1 MSDVPLLDGLEY
13 ERTSYDKRG
22 RTRYYTRNP
31 HNFFDAQSAAEVK
44 QPDFDFLNLSVEHI
58 AETIQKRRKEK
69 EEYKEKYLV
78 NLTEHEHDVLNL
90 MLSKTDKPEEKIYE
104 FATAIKYAEHFK
116 IPLDFAYQNLET
128 INRQWLGSGIAP
140 SKSNFKAVVDS
151 FTIGTNV
158 LKMGDLGNAL
168 MQAEKSGNKRE
179 IAYALQDLQRLED
192 ENASLQ
198 DTMPRGWLVNL
209 FKSGAQALP
218 FQAATTIPSLF
229 ASLLG
234 SPLLGQLT
242 SFALSSNTTTG
253 SEYWELRKAGVK
265 PTLARNIAYTSGALQ
280 GLIETSLGNVA
291 GITGRGI
298 GADKIASKVI
308 TRLNAK
314 GTFGKLAKGL
324 MFYGA
329 DLLSEGAEEALQ
341 EFVSA
346 GAKTTAAAL
355 QGEGVKTDDAWTIAG
370 NMWESFKGGVAAS
383 VLLGIPGAARYTKAD
398 IKEAGNLKKAA
409 ITTPSEQAFIN
420 EHKDSPAFEGMTE
433 GDTKEALHTIF
444 EAQQQEREHFQK
456 SKTESYEE
464 WLASDARIEG
474 QTVRDDEGRVVYETD
489 AEGKPIYEETEEG
502 LQKKEKKYGKAADVV
517 RAGERLYLSEG
528 YRHEKQNGRI
538 DGEYIVGNPTEETE
552 YNDYGHIYYSF
563 DKQKNTVTIKK
574 VEMQS
579 DAYESIIK
587 EFVRDFGE
595 KFTGAEIVWEPKG
608 EALQKI
614 KAELIAENPRGEQG
628 GLQYFADGTE
638 EAESRAAIKLNER
651 LKETMPNLDNIERNV
666 LIKVFN
672 ALAQGKGVDT
682 EEYLKTHYADEI
694 FTNTPPVDMSRIA
707 AQEGINTKEIKG
719 AIEFKELS
727 GYVKRLIYVSEKA
740 DFSTVVHEVAH
751 GARMSLEGE
760 LLQKAEKAFDVEGG
774 NWTRSQEEA
783 FARGFEQYLR
793 EGKAPNAELKSV
805 FQKAAEF
812 LTRIYQS
819 LKELVHL
826 NDDIRAVYDELLT
839 GEKSVL
845 REAEQNA
852 QQTEQRNRSSIKEFG
867 QNYTDYYHK
876 GIEALEKVL
885 QEKKGQ
891 VVGAF
896 TRADIGD
903 IDVVWGN
910 EKVGLQK
917 IIAKHSHEFG
927 IFGEGQKGIVGGISE
942 IITNGNL
949 TNENGVYTITYEKD
963 DKTFRVGLSKGWKGQ
978 GENQWI
984 ITAYEKKDGVG
995 FNKTLSTVAELNPS
1009 QIPEGTAAVTDT
1021 VQKKAD
1027 AVKASETKKQ
1037 VVDEAYRQA
1046 TEAAR
1051 QKTQESIEASKAK
1064 AADLAQ
1070 NGAQYEKEAI
1080 ESYKVQNPALSEAD
1094 IKEKMHKEAA
1104 RVRMSYEAFTQMQAQ
1119 EARNLKE
1126 FGDVLFQ
1133 TAERESEEERSF
1145 KESAEKYRRDL
1156 ARYFDG
1162 TLKSHETLTITKRT
1176 PAVLRMLGADDVPIT
1191 IQQGILHKIQTKHPT
1206 ITPEILNTLPEALVD
1221 PIAVFKSDN
1230 PKTPNNKVI
1239 FTEHEIDGKPV
1250 IAAIEFSAQ
1259 RGGMAVNAIRSVYE
1273 KELIAKNGADVLQ
1286 EWIDHNLLQYLDDT
1300 KDHPVVEDI
1309 KKDLQT
1315 YHDFGAPIAPVL
1327 DKAVSLSTTRIGENT
1342 ENVKSTIIKKSDI
1355 IGDNPHAIY
1364 FQVDEEFFNE
1374 IAECADVKGAKEALE
1389 EVITVGESDTQTWRL
1404 FYSSVEERAK
1414 ADKTFR
1420 DAIGP
1425 ELEAALQKDIKN
1437 ERIKDETFLKMT
1449 EEKEVLRSFL
1459 KQYSDAQRAGAIPQ
1473 NLIASLDGIFPVVA
1487 NAIGEG
1493 KPFTEKQ
1500 RHLAMEAIKRDVA
1513 SYRNIFAEI
1522 NGYTALRSLTEAEK
1536 AFTESFSKAATEGRV
1551 SRAEKMSSDSGQ
1563 QTEARSRADIDD
1575 ARFLEEIADDEKLNA
1590 FLKEAAEISVFDFE
1604 HNTPADETEKAHFE
1618 DIKRKQERIYREMR
1632 NFSWK
1637 GTLAKVLHGEA
1648 PSEKSIANIRS
1659 QMRNAAHSFRS
1670 LYADIMERSD
1680 LRVQDA
1686 DSTDERITT
1695 RLKSRPYKTVTLENL
1710 KLEQMSNAQKEA
1722 LIRALDNE
1730 DIEQRVKQGVVTSE
1744 DIDTI
1749 QELVRAKNQRIKGL
1763 EAELAEAK
1771 AETRKDTKTIE
1782 ALEKRIKDERI
1793 TRAVLA
1799 DTIKARDAALKA
1811 VMKRISLKT
1820 CDAEQAQGLAAVQW
1834 FLKDKVQKALN
1845 ANVDTHEQRIREAY
1859 ALFATSAEYRQTLS
1873 RMLGSKKGWAALRN
1887 NLEHKDI
1894 KDWTADDK
1902 ALARRLIPAR
1912 NKFFSLGLYART
1924 EQNFTDM
1931 HTSDLKSE
1939 AIDAAVIKILP
1950 ESLVAKLK
1958 HQPLKQWTVD
1968 ELISLAQVIEE
1979 KHREGRQRY
1988 AAKAAA
1994 KQAEAA
2000 YIRDAA
2006 MKTLRAAK
2014 GYEEMP
2020 AGWSEDEKKKKGGF
2034 DALRRKLKYTAM
2046 RPYAFIEML
2055 DGGKRGALYDMLEFE
2070 QRECYSR
2077 FKEGRDNRVEAFNSF
2092 LEKQGLTLADFEEK
2106 RTFENFYHD
2115 KEQKS
2120 LTLTVQ
2126 EILGAYLASFDEK
2139 SRAAVQYGNFAE
2151 QHERDMA
2158 KQADSYGA
2166 LDSFTEARYNAVLAE
2181 AEQLM
2186 ATDERFK
2193 ATVEYLQAEYKKEG
2207 MRLREHN
2214 ITVNNALTE
2223 IRDNY
2228 FPMQR
2233 LDVSGEEDARQTQK
2247 KIIGEHATGTRHGIG
2262 KGQTK
2267 ARIDIGKGNQMPINL
2282 AALTTYFSSVE
2293 ANERLYAYD
2302 AYAQKLNRVVKG
2314 YEAKN
2319 FRRTLENAYGSEAVR
2334 YLDKQINTIID
2345 PTAGRVYSDSD
2356 KLLRVIR
2363 GNTAVA
2369 YLGFKLSGIIKQG
2382 LSSPAPFLQ
2391 YVSPISYTKAA
2402 CDLAFHHS
2410 EMTDFIYERSKLMQ
2424 DRSFD
2429 MMQNIT
2435 EELAKN
2441 AKTKAGKALSQVQQF
2456 GMQGLEW
2463 IDKTC
2468 VAPGWL
2474 AAYREETARLM
2485 KANDKKDTPLTD
2497 SEIDRAASRYAD
2509 DVLVRTQPSGRAEEV
2524 APLFREGG
2532 EALRLLLQFQ
2542 SSLNVIYNNLRHDL
2556 PNAIKNKQYKRAAGI
2571 VTGYALAGIMTGLV
2585 TEGFGDDDEPDAAD
2599 KVRKTIYYAFTQGTD
2614 SVPVINGMVNSLAE
2628 KLITGKTSYR
2638 GSSSL
2643 YPAFEKAVQ
2652 GTAALR
2658 DADIQ
2663 KAASRYAEAAALT
2676 VGLPTSGVKEA
2687 LYAAEQLLN
2696 GQAPSVFWGRR

>member
-1 MSDVPLLDGLEY
+1 MSDVALLDDVEY
-13 ERTSYDKRG
+13 ERTSYDKHG
-22 RTRYYTRNP
+22 RTRYYRRNP
-31 HNFFDAQSAAEVK
+31 ANFFDAQSAAEAK

-78 NLTEHEHDVLNL
+78 NLTEQQHNVLNM
-90 MLSKTDKPEEKIYE
+90 MLEKAEKPEEKIYE
-104 FATAIKYAEHFK
+104 FATAIKYAEQFNL
-116 IPLDFAYQNLET
+116 PLDFAYQNLEA

-140 SKSNFKAVVDS
+140 SKGNFKAVVDS
-151 FTIGTNV
+151 FSIGSNV
-158 LKMGDLGNAL
+158 LKMGHLGNAL
-168 MQAEKSGNKRE
+168 MNAEKSGNKRE

-198 DTMPRGWLVNL
+198 DSMPRGWVVNL
-209 FKSGAQALP
+209 LKSGAQALP
-218 FQAATTIPSLF
+218 FQAATTVPAVF
-229 ASLLG
+229 ANLLG
-234 SPLLGQLT
+234 SPLLGGIV
-242 SFALSSNTTTG
+242 SFGLSSGVTTG

-265 PTLARNIAYTSGALQ
+265 PELARNIAYASGALQ
-280 GLIETSLGNVA
+280 GAIETSLGTVA
-291 GITGRGI
+291 GLTGKGL

-314 GTFGKLAKGL
+314 GAFGKLAKGF

-329 DLLSEGAEEALQ
+329 NLLSEGSEEALQ
-341 EFVSA
+341 ELVSA
-346 GAKTTAAAL
+346 GGKELAAVL
-355 QGEGVKTDDAWTIAG
+355 QGEGVETDDAQTIAK
-370 NMWESFKGGVAAS
+370 NVWESFKGGVAAS
-383 VLLGIPGAARYTKAD
+383 IILGIPGAIQYTKAD

-409 ITTPSEQAFIN
+409 ITTPSEEVFIN
-420 EHKDSPAFEGMTE
+420 EHKTSPAFEGMTE
-433 GDTKEALHTIF
+433 SDTKEALHTIF
-444 EAQQQEREHFQK
+444 EAQQYERERFQN
-456 SKTESYEE
+456 SKAKSYEE
-464 WLASDARIEG
+464 WLAPDARIEG
-474 QTVRDDEGRVVYETD
+474 ETVRDDKGRVVYETD
-489 AEGKPIYEETEEG
+489 AEGKPLYEETEAG

-538 DGEYIVGNPTEETE
+538 DGEYIVGNPTEQTE

-608 EALQKI
+608 ETLQKI
-614 KAELIAENPRGEQG
+614 KAELIAENPRGEKG
-628 GLQYFADGTE
+628 GLQYFTDMTE
-638 EAESRAAIKLNER
+638 EADSRAAIKLNER

-760 LLQKAEKAFDVEGG
+760 LLQKAEKAFDVVEGK
-774 NWTRSQEEA
+774 WTRSQEEA

-793 EGKAPNAELKSV
+793 EGKAPNAELQSV

-812 LTRIYQS
+812 LTRIYKS

-876 GIEALEKVL
+876 GIEAIEKVL

-917 IIAKHSHEFG
+917 IIAKHLNDFEPFG
-927 IFGEGQKGIVGGISE
+927 AGEQGVIYGIGEIVDKGTLKE
-942 IITNGNL
+942 N
-949 TNENGVYTITYEKD
+949 NGVNTITYEKD
-963 DKTFRVGLSKGWKGQ
+963 GRSFRVGLTKGWNGK

-984 ITAYEKKDGVG
+984 ITAYEENTGSGKG
-995 FNKTLSTVAELNPS
+995 KTLSAVTEFNPS
-1009 QIPEGTAAVTDT
+1009 QTPEGTAAVTDT
-1021 VQKKAD
+1021 VREKAD
-1027 AVKASETKKQ
+1027 TVKASETKKQ

-1051 QKTQESIEASKAK
+1051 QKVQESIEASKAK

-1070 NGAQYEKEAI
+1070 NAAQYEKEAI
-1080 ESYKVQNPALSEAD
+1080 ESYKEQNPALSEAD
-1094 IKEKMHKEAA
+1094 IKEKMQKEAA
-1104 RVRMSYEAFTQMQAQ
+1104 RVSYEAFTQMQAQ

-1133 TAERESEEERSF
+1133 TEPSEDETRQIEAIRKQYEGTDKWLKAPNGEDTNLTEQQWLQVRTDSF
-1145 KESAEKYRRDL
+1145 KKWFGDWENDPEEASKVVDKNGEPLAVSHSTHNVFDEFIYKQKIDAGWLGAGFYFFGDRSLDGQYGSHVMECFLNIREPYLATYEEKAELSEINSDE
-1156 ARYFDG
+1156 ASQEFTE
-1162 TLKSHETLTITKRT
+1162 TLKSEWDADGVYYNADLNQEWVAFYPNQIKS
-1176 PAVLRMLGADDVPIT
+1176 AV
-1191 IQQGILHKIQTKHPT
+1191 
-1206 ITPEILNTLPEALVD
+1206 
-1221 PIAVFKSDN
+1221 DN
-1230 PKTPNNKVI
+1230 
-1239 FTEHEIDGKPV
+1239 
-1250 IAAIEFSAQ
+1250 
-1259 RGGMAVNAIRSVYE
+1259 
-1273 KELIAKNGADVLQ
+1273 NGAFDAG
-1286 EWIDHNLLQYLDDT
+1286 N
-1300 KDHPVVEDI
+1300 
-1309 KKDLQT
+1309 
-1315 YHDFGAPIAPVL
+1315 
-1327 DKAVSLSTTRIGENT
+1327 N
-1342 ENVKSTIIKKSDI
+1342 N
-1355 IGDNPHAIY
+1355 IY
-1364 FQVDEEFFNE
+1364 FQVEQDFFDEV
-1374 IAECADVKGAKEALE
+1374 AKSADAKAAQETIE
-1389 EVITVGESDTQTWRL
+1389 EVITVGDPDAQTWKL
-1404 FYSSVEERAK
+1404 FYSSAEERAK

-1437 ERIKDETFLKMT
+1437 EKIKDETFLKMAS
-1449 EEKEVLRSFL
+1449 EKEALRTFL
-1459 KQYSDAQRAGAIPQ
+1459 REYNDAAQAGAIPAELTA
-1473 NLIASLDGIFPVVA
+1473 NLDGVFPSVA
-1487 NAIGEG
+1487 YAISNG

-1500 RHLAMEAIKRDVA
+1500 QHLAMDAIMQNTA
-1513 SYRNIFAEI
+1513 AYRTIFAEL
-1522 NGYTALRSLTEAEK
+1522 NGYTALRSLTDAEK

-1551 SRAEKMSSDSGQ
+1551 SRAERMSP
-1563 QTEARSRADIDD
+1563 EAKSQAEAQSRADIDD
-1575 ARFLEEIADDEKLNA
+1575 ARFLEEMADDEKLTT
-1590 FLKEAAEISVFDFE
+1590 FLKEAAELSVFDFE
-1604 HNTPADETEKAHFE
+1604 QNTPADEAERAHFE

-1648 PSEKSIANIRS
+1648 PSEKSIANIRG

-1670 LYADIMERSD
+1670 LYADIMERPD

-1686 DSTDERITT
+1686 DTTDARITT

-1730 DIEQRVKQGVVTSE
+1730 DIEQRVRQGAITSE
-1744 DIDTI
+1744 DVEYI
-1749 QELVRAKNQRIKGL
+1749 QGLVRSKNQTIKGL
-1763 EAELAEAK
+1763 EAELADAK
-1771 AETRKDTKTIE
+1771 AENHNDTKRIGE
-1782 ALEKRIKDERI
+1782 LEKKIKDERI
-1793 TRAVLA
+1793 ARAVLA
-1799 DTIKARDAALKA
+1799 DTIRARDVALKA

-1820 CDAEQAQGLAAVQW
+1820 CDAEQAQGLVAVQW
-1834 FLKDKVQKALN
+1834 FLKDKVQKALH
-1845 ANVDTHEQRIREAY
+1845 ANVDSEEQRIREAY
-1859 ALFATSAEYRQTLS
+1859 TLWKTNGEYRQTLA
-1873 RMLGSKKGWAALRN
+1873 RMSTRRKEGDFKQLIN
-1887 NLEHKDI
+1887 NLDKKDF

-1902 ALARRLIPAR
+1902 KLARRLIPAR
-1912 NKFFSLGLYART
+1912 NKFFSLGLYAKT
-1924 EQNFTDM
+1924 EQNFSDM
-1931 HTSDLKSE
+1931 HTADLTPE
-1939 AIDAAVIKILP
+1939 AIDAAVSKILP

-1968 ELISLAQVIEE
+1968 ELIGLAQVIEE
-1979 KHREGRQRY
+1979 KHREGRQKY
-1988 AAKAAA
+1988 TAKIAA

-2000 YIRDAA
+2000 RIRDASI
-2006 MKTLRAAK
+2006 KTLRGAK
-2014 GYEEMP
+2014 GYSDDN

-2034 DALRRKLKYTAM
+2034 DALKRKLKYAAM

-2077 FKEGRDNRVEAFNSF
+2077 FKAGRDTRVEAFNSF
-2092 LEKQGLTLADFEEK
+2092 LEKQGLTLADFEK
-2106 RTFENFYHD
+2106 KKTFENFYAER
-2115 KEQKS
+2115 EQKS

-2151 QHERDMA
+2151 QAERDMA
-2158 KQADSYGA
+2158 KTSDSYGA
-2166 LDSFTEARYNAVLAE
+2166 LDAFTDARYSAVLAE
-2181 AEQLM
+2181 AERLM
-2186 ATDERFK
+2186 AADARLK

-2207 MRLREHN
+2207 VRLREHN
-2214 ITVNNALTE
+2214 ITVNNAVTE

-2233 LDVSGEEDARQTQK
+2233 LEVSGEEDARQTQK
-2247 KIIGEHATGTRHGIG
+2247 KIIGEHATGTRHGVG

-2267 ARIDIGKGNQMPINL
+2267 ARIDIGKANQMPINL

-2302 AYAQKLNRVVKG
+2302 AYAQKLNRVIKG

-2334 YLDKQINTIID
+2334 YLDKQVNTIID

-2363 GNTAVA
+2363 GNTAAA

-2382 LSSPAPFLQ
+2382 ITSPAPFMQ
-2391 YVSPISYTKAA
+2391 YVNPLHYAKAA
-2402 CDLAFHHS
+2402 SDLAFHHK
-2410 EMTDFIYERSKLMQ
+2410 EMVDFIYSRSKLMQ

-2435 EELAKN
+2435 EELAQQ
-2441 AKTKAGKALSQVQQF
+2441 AKTKAGKVLTRTQQI
-2456 GMQGLEW
+2456 GMQGLEM
-2463 IDKTC
+2463 IDRAC

-2474 AAYREETARLM
+2474 AAYREEAARLTEANK
-2485 KANDKKDTPLTD
+2485 KAKTPKTD
-2497 SEIDRAASRYAD
+2497 NEIDRAASRYAD
-2509 DVLVRTQPSGRAEEV
+2509 DVLVRTQPSGRAEEL

-2585 TEGFGDDDEPDAAD
+2585 TEGFDGGDDEPDTAD
-2599 KVRKTIYYAFTQGTD
+2599 KVKKTIYFAFTQGTD
-2614 SVPVINGMVNSLAE
+2614 SVPVINGMVNSLSE

-2663 KAASRYAEAAALT
+2663 KAAGRYAEAAALT
-2676 VGLPTSGVKEA
+2676 LGLPTSGTKEA
-2687 LYAAEQLLN
+2687 IYAAEQLLN
-2696 GQAPSVFWGRR
+2696 GQAPSALWGRR